1 MSTRRRAA
9 PTQAVLDATVDLL
22 EEVGYG
28 ATTIEGIARR
38 AGVGKQTIY
47 RWWGGSKADLIL
59 EAFIGVGP
67 ERVPAPDTGSLR
79 GDLLAILEPV
89 FARSADRDRG
99 TSLANRTLMAEAQL
113 DPDFLPAYRRVHES
127 WWGPIEEALR
137 RGVSRGEA
145 RGDLD
150 VEQTIDQLLGFAWY
164 RLLLGHRPLDPAV
177 ARQLVDATLAGIAPR

>member
-9 PTQAVLDATVDLL
+9 PTRAVLDATVELL

-59 EAFIGVGP
+59 EAFIGVEP

-79 GDLLAILEPV
+79 GDLLAILQPV
-89 FARSADRDRG
+89 FDRSADRDRG

-127 WWGPIEEALR
+127 WWGPLDEALR
-137 RGVSRGEA
+137 RGIVRGELA
-145 RGDLD
+145 PDSD
-150 VEQTIDQLLGFAWY
+150 VGAVIDVLLGFAWY
-164 RLLLGHRPLDPAV
+164 RLLLGHRPLDAEIAV
-177 ARQLVDATLAGIAPR
+177 DLVDLTLAGITPR